1 MFITGGATGWKVG
14 CSPLVGGQGCSDK
27 FENDVH
33 SRIMDAGIFQ
43 NFSNQP
49 AALAYLNGQFIMR
62 KEHTKKIEHMK
73 RALKNLQMSG
83 VTRRFMKVPTKLL
96 PKDKYNSEQELG
108 RAAKGYDK
116 LDCGHGRPEKQ
127 IK

>member
-1 MFITGGATGWKVG
+1 MLSSSPRSKLLVSAVLTDMSKRKSFLPPPNQPSIKMFITGGATGWKVG

-33 SRIMDAGIFQ
+33 SRYMDAGIFQ

-73 RALKNLQMSG
+73 RALKNFGNINL
-83 VTRRFMKVPTKLL
+83 F
-96 PKDKYNSEQELG
+96 
-108 RAAKGYDK
+108 
-116 LDCGHGRPEKQ
+116 
-127 IK
+127 